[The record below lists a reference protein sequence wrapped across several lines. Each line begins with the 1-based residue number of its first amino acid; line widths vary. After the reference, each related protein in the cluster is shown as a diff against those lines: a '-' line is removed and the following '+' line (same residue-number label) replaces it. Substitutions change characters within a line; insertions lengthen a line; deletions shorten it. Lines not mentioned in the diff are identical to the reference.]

1 MISAKL
7 TSREITRTSSTDSSS
22 HKPYIAHFHRL
33 SNNLPVADIEASRG
47 NSLPIPSSLERKRT
61 MWQGAAVGSGGSIFP
76 MPLLTVMATAFLVIL
91 PFFFLG
97 NPSGHDFE
105 FHVNSWVEVLG
116 QWRQGIIYPRW
127 AALAQYGYGEAR
139 FIFYPPASWTLG
151 AVLGALLPW
160 NAVPGAYVW
169 LALTLSGCSM
179 FLLAR
184 RWLDSRAALLAAA
197 LYTANPY
204 YIVIVYWRS
213 AFAELL
219 AGALLPLLL
228 LYALRSEEA
237 EEQAVIP
244 LAAIVAAAWLTNIP
258 AAVMANY
265 SLTLLIV
272 ILAILTRS
280 PRVLLRGALALLL
293 GAALAGFFLVPAA
306 HELRWVNIAEVL
318 SPGVRP
324 QDSFLFTSTSDADHN
339 RFNLLVSLV
348 ASGEMIVLAIASFF
362 SRSWRKREPRIWWM
376 LVGWASLATLLH
388 FPFTFWLWEHLPELR
403 FVQLPWRWL
412 LCLNVAFALLITM
425 AWRRWITRAL
435 ACLAML
441 AVLAVIWHRIQPP
454 WWETAAD
461 FSDLLDRQRSEAG
474 YEGVDEY
481 VPSGGDPYEIKQAA
495 PRVAV
500 ADDSA
505 APDQK
510 NRIRI
515 QRWDPESKLFTAEV
529 SHPGQLVLRLF
540 NYPAWRVEVN
550 GQVVATGTRDVTG
563 QMLIPVP
570 EGKNRVQI
578 SFTRTWDRTAG
589 GIISSVAAV
598 LLVGFITLR
607 RRRSR
612 GSVGDA

>member
-1 MISAKL
+1 
-7 TSREITRTSSTDSSS
+7 
-22 HKPYIAHFHRL
+22 
-33 SNNLPVADIEASRG
+33 
-47 NSLPIPSSLERKRT
+47 